1 MFQIRYLQDRTDLNG
16 SYALLDTMK
25 TLGYTPIPIGSD
37 ISQSLWGTKLLEWP
51 NDIAWL
57 KNTY

>member
-1 MFQIRYLQDRTDLNG
+1 MLQIRYLQDGTDVNG

-25 TLGYTPIPIGSD
+25 TLGYTPILIGSD
-37 ISQSLWGTKLLEWP
+37 ISQSLLETSLLEWP
-51 NDIAWL
+51 KNIAWL